1 MENDREIIE
10 VRADEVI
17 ETDRLEPWLRDHL
30 PEADGTFSLAQFGG
44 GHANLTYLIRFGET
58 EYVLRRPPLG
68 PVAPGAH
75 DMGREHRVLK
85 DLWRAFPLAPQ
96 SYVHCDDQGIIG
108 ADFHVLERRHGL
120 AIRTE
125 LPDGYDWT
133 PDLNRRVGEMIVDT
147 LAGLHTADAAAAGLD
162 NLGRPEGFLERQMSG
177 WRTRW
182 DAAVDK
188 TSPKAMAQIGAWLDE
203 NKPESTQASLLHNDF
218 KLDNMLVGSD
228 DPGRAIAVLDW
239 DMCTRGDPLAD
250 LGYMLAFWGEAGDD
264 PAWIKGASMPT
275 WNDGFPTRD
284 EVVERYAQA
293 TGFDCGHADW
303 YHLFGVFKIAV
314 ILQQIYI
321 RYLRGQTQDERFAVF
336 GERVAGLADKARA
349 LAKL

>member
-1 MENDREIIE
+1 MQPDREVIDI
-10 VRADEVI
+10 RPDEGI
-17 ETDRLEPWLRDHL
+17 ETERLEPWLRERL
-30 PEADGTFSLAQFGG
+30 PEVDGAFSLAQFGG
-44 GHANLTYLIRFGET
+44 GHANLTYLIRFGEN

-75 DMGREHRVLK
+75 DMGREHAVLK
-85 DLWRAFPLAPQ
+85 GLWQAFPLAPQ
-96 SYVHCDDQGIIG
+96 SYVYCNDQEIIG
-108 ADFHVLERRHGL
+108 ADFHVMERRHGL

-125 LPDGYDWT
+125 LPDGYDWNAE
-133 PDLNRRVGEMIVDT
+133 LNRRVGEMAVDV
-147 LAGLHTADAAAAGLD
+147 LASLHTADPAIAGLD
-162 NLGRPEGFLERQMSG
+162 GLGRPDGFLERQMSG
-177 WRTRW
+177 WSRRW
-182 DAAVDK
+182 EAA
-188 TSPKAMAQIGAWLDE
+188 ADE
-203 NKPESTQASLLHNDF
+203 NSSTTMRDIVGWLEKKRPESNHVSLLHNDF
-218 KLDNMLVGSD
+218 KLDNMLVAAD
-228 DPGRAIAVLDW
+228 DPARAVAVLDW

-284 EVVERYAQA
+284 QVIERYAQA
-293 TGFDCGHADW
+293 TGFDCAHADW

-321 RYLRGQTQDERFAVF
+321 RYLRGQTQDDRFAVF
-336 GERVAGLADKARA
+336 GERIDGLIDKAQT